1 MAQRWHDLLFAH
13 WPLPPARLQP
23 AIPPGLALDTYDGD
37 AWLGVIPFHMTGIR
51 LRGLPPLPGLSAFP
65 ELNVRTYVTAAGKPG
80 VLFFS
85 LDAASRLAV
94 EVARRWYHLPYFHA
108 AIAVSPDGDG
118 VRYRSRRRDRRRA
131 PAELRGR
138 YRPTGPVAPAVPG
151 SLEHF
156 LTERYCLYT
165 PGPRGAIMRGEIH
178 HAPWPLQP
186 AEAALERNT
195 MTAGLGVALPGG
207 PTHLRFA
214 RRLEVALWPLRA
226 VA

>member
-1 MAQRWHDLLFAH
+1 
-13 WPLPPARLQP
+13 
-23 AIPPGLALDTYDGD
+23 
-37 AWLGVIPFHMTGIR
+37 
-51 LRGLPPLPGLSAFP
+51 
-65 ELNVRTYVTAAGKPG
+65 
-80 VLFFS
+80 
-85 LDAASRLAV
+85 
-94 EVARRWYHLPYFHA
+94 
-108 AIAVSPDGDG
+108 
-118 VRYRSRRRDRRRA
+118 
-131 PAELRGR
+131 
-138 YRPTGPVAPAVPG
+138 VPG

-165 PGPRGAIMRGEIH
+165 PGPRGEIMRGEIH